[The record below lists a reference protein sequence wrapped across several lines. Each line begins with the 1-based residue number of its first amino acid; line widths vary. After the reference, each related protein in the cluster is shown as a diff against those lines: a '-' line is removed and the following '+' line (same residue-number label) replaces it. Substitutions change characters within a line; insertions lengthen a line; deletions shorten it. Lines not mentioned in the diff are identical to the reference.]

1 MDKFLDAIITFFKA
15 LFSKYKVEPIDEKQ
29 ELVEITHIP
38 AYNETNEA
46 VSRMQEALA
55 RKGYDIKVDG
65 EFGPKTKEV
74 LSRFQKSIGLTGTG
88 IPAGKTIEAL
98 GLKVKEPEK
107 KEGIPWFWWA
117 KQHEGKVETNSTFSK
132 FMSGFWKFV
141 GLPQFNT
148 IAGNTF
154 AWCGLFIASALIS
167 TNLSYQKDGAGAK
180 NWDKY
185 GQKIEWRVNGIPQG
199 AIVRINS
206 KGDCKSASGNH
217 VTFANGDCTASD
229 LLKSGATFSG
239 YGGNQGNAAKIS
251 SYSVSKICSV
261 RWPSEYELPKKV
273 LKSVNCSNGK
283 TDTNEKTTKVIY
295 LQFDKAA

>member
-1 MDKFLDAIITFFKA
+1 
-15 LFSKYKVEPIDEKQ
+15 YKVEPIDAEQKKY
-29 ELVEITHIP
+29 VVNHIP
-38 AYNETNEA
+38 TYGEKSEA
-46 VSRMQEALA
+46 VGVVQQAL
-55 RKGYDIKVDG
+55 KDLGYTITVDK
-65 EFGPKTKEV
+65 EYGPKTREV
-74 LSRFQKSIGLTGTG
+74 ITEFQKSKGLAGSG
-88 IPAGKTIEAL
+88 ILGPKTMEYLNITI
-98 GLKVKEPEK
+98 KEPEK
-107 KEGIPWFWWA
+107 KKGIPWFWWA

-239 YGGNQGNAAKIS
+239 YGGNQGNAAKI
-251 SYSVSKICSV
+251 
-261 RWPSEYELPKKV
+261 
-273 LKSVNCSNGK
+273 
-283 TDTNEKTTKVIY
+283 
-295 LQFDKAA
+295 